1 LRILLT
7 LICLLPILIFGNPLS
22 DDRQDYWKYHEQ
34 INKAENFIR
43 DEHFQKA
50 LDLYFDVFNTF
61 DFVFLRDYKIAAQLA
76 LYLNDKENAF
86 KIIKNGIAAGWD
98 LKSLRRNNYLS
109 KLQNEPE
116 WESIEE
122 AYPEIR
128 KNYFERIDDST
139 RVNVHKMF
147 KMDQRK
153 AMGALLRLGDKAR
166 EKYAMKK
173 FAPHS
178 EIQMKKLIKI
188 LDDQG
193 YPGEQLIGN
202 NYWMST
208 ILSHHNSISKEYV
221 NKDTLYNLIK
231 PKLIEAIK
239 KGQISPYE
247 FAIIDDWYIAVSSE
261 RTQAGYGF
269 LNPPLTST
277 LSETNKLR
285 QRIGLRTIDLR
296 NELVDISNE
305 TGMNFYLPDWI
316 EGKIMGEQK

>member
-1 LRILLT
+1 MRILIT
-7 LICLLPILIFGNPLS
+7 LISLLTILIFGNPLS

-269 LNPPLTST
+269 LYPPLTST

-316 EGKIMGEQK
+316 DGKINVEQK

>member
-1 LRILLT
+1 LRILIT
-7 LICLLPILIFGNPLS
+7 LISLLTILIFGNPLS

-269 LNPPLTST
+269 LYPPLTST

-316 EGKIMGEQK
+316 DGKINVEQ

>member
-1 LRILLT
+1 MRILIT
-7 LICLLPILIFGNPLS
+7 LISLLTILIFGNPLS

-269 LNPPLTST
+269 LYPPLTST

-316 EGKIMGEQK
+316 DGKINVEQ

>member
-1 LRILLT
+1 LRILIT
-7 LICLLPILIFGNPLS
+7 LISLLTILIFGNPLS
-22 DDRQDYWKYHEQ
+22 DDRQNYWKYHEQ
-34 INKAENFIR
+34 INKAENFIC
-43 DEHFQKA
+43 DEHFKKA

-86 KIIKNGIAAGWD
+86 KIIRNGLAAGWD

-128 KNYFERIDDST
+128 KNYYERIDDST

-153 AMGALLRLGDKAR
+153 AMGALLRLGDKTR

-178 EIQMKKLIKI
+178 EIQLKKLIKI

-208 ILSHHNSISKEYV
+208 ILSHHNSISKKYV
-221 NKDTLYNLIK
+221 NKDTLYNFIK
-231 PKLIEAIK
+231 PKLIEAIE